1 MSTTNTFLELFSDQA
16 ATPRPEFIA
25 ALQNKFVAKAAL
37 PVKRARFTT
46 RNKIIVGVTIVAIVA
61 VILALVFL
69 PKRDMSDPS
78 QSSVI
83 ETVVTQS
90 QENLDSFTSQAT
102 PAEQPSTTA
111 PAQQGQ
117 GTNQQQPATPSAAPQ
132 QAAPAPIQGFSAE
145 FWNVV
150 FESVAPPSMPVGAPV
165 FTTTTNTITYNWG
178 AGSPAGA
185 VATDGFVAR
194 FTKSSALPQGTYK
207 VVYAS
212 DNGIRMFVNETAVFD
227 KWNMASASG
236 TAYFTTDPAMPVT
249 EITIEYYEADGNA
262 SVSVEITKV
271 P

>member
-1 MSTTNTFLELFSDQA
+1 MSTNTFIELFSDQA
-16 ATPRPEFIA
+16 ATPRAEFIA
-25 ALQNKFVAKAAL
+25 SLQKSFVA
-37 PVKRARFTT
+37 RASAPAKGTRLTT
-46 RNKIIVGVTIVAIVA
+46 KNKIILGVTIA
-61 VILALVFL
+61 VIVGAVLALVFL

-90 QENLDSFTSQAT
+90 QENLDSFTNQAT
-102 PAEQPSTTA
+102 PVDQTNTATAPSQQSQGTTHQQTTPTQTA
-111 PAQQGQ
+111 PAVV
-117 GTNQQQPATPSAAPQ
+117 SV
-132 QAAPAPIQGFSAE
+132 QGFSAE

-150 FESVAPPSMPVGAPV
+150 SESVAPPSMPVGAPV
-165 FTTTTNTITYNWG
+165 FTTTTTSITYNWG
-178 AGSPAGA
+178 VGSPAGA

-194 FTKSSALPQGTYK
+194 FTKNASIPQGTYK
-207 VVYAS
+207 VVYSS
-212 DNGIRMFVNETAVFD
+212 DNGIRMFVNETSVFD
-227 KWNMASASG
+227 TWNSASASG